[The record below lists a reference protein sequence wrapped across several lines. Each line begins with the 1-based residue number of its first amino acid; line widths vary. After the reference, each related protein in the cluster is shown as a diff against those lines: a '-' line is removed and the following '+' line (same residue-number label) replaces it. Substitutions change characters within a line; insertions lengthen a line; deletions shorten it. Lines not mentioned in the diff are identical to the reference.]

1 MFVEHSE
8 KHEAQRIMAIH
19 DKLVHS
25 LVFLAHMAW
34 WTAVKARGAAVKAR
48 GAAVKARGSAVKARG
63 AAVKARGTAVKARQ
77 IAIKARARRGY
88 GDTKGPGDALNTRSC
103 AHYFAGGLKIPPRG
117 FGLTGRTKTLPC
129 LNCVPYLQ
137 NVMKFKKKLYYI
149 TIWIW
154 KNI

>member
-34 WTAVKARGAAVKAR
+34 WTAVKARGA
-48 GAAVKARGSAVKARG
+48 AVKARG

-137 NVMKFKKKLYYI
+137 NVMKFKKYLYYI

>member
-1 MFVEHSE
+1 VFVEHSE

-34 WTAVKARGAAVKAR
+34 LT
-48 GAAVKARGSAVKARG
+48 AVKARG

-137 NVMKFKKKLYYI
+137 NVIKIQKIFVLHHNLDLEK
-149 TIWIW
+149 
-154 KNI
+154 

>member
-34 WTAVKARGAAVKAR
+34 WT
-48 GAAVKARGSAVKARG
+48 AVKARG